1 MISSPIQKKDN
12 TNSIPYSQ
20 SPIANLSK
28 RQKLIQSEAKKLIL
42 SENFI
47 TLLEDITSV
56 IDKKGFQVQSLVHKL
71 NSKDGLFRT
80 LTTRL
85 QLAEKANDPVLKRI
99 ASYLSKDLLRLNQED
114 TIKIVSLGDQR
125 FYQDKLGSL
134 TSKQIETLKEK
145 LFEALNEL
153 KNLVQNNLSPSE
165 TPSNSQ
171 TRQPKMGASAI
182 KQANVTPLA
191 FFNKPAQQKKPP
203 QMGISIHDRYNK
215 EQESIN
221 LSSIDANQKKYIDSP
236 TKEELKNLD
245 SFMKKFDQDFKIFL
259 SAQRSKSSINES
271 RQESDLSLAHQSSNP
286 NLSPT
291 PPLCTRGVSR
301 LS

>member
-12 TNSIPYSQ
+12 TNSISYSQ

-28 RQKLIQSEAKKLIL
+28 RQKLIL

-99 ASYLSKDLLRLNQED
+99 ASYLSNDFLRLNQED
-114 TIKIVSLGDQR
+114 TIKIVNLGDQR

-134 TSKQIETLKEK
+134 TSKNIKRK
-145 LFEALNEL
+145 II
-153 KNLVQNNLSPSE
+153 
-165 TPSNSQ
+165 
-171 TRQPKMGASAI
+171 RSA
-182 KQANVTPLA
+182 
-191 FFNKPAQQKKPP
+191 
-203 QMGISIHDRYNK
+203 
-215 EQESIN
+215 
-221 LSSIDANQKKYIDSP
+221 
-236 TKEELKNLD
+236 
-245 SFMKKFDQDFKIFL
+245 
-259 SAQRSKSSINES
+259 
-271 RQESDLSLAHQSSNP
+271 
-286 NLSPT
+286 
-291 PPLCTRGVSR
+291 
-301 LS
+301 